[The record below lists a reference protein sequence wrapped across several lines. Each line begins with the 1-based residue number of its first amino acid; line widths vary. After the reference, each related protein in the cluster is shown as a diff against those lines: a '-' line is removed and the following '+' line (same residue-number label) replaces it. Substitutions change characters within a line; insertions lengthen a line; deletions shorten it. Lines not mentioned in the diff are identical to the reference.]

1 MYNKLTIPDK
11 DNGETKIKNEYK
23 VESKL
28 WSTIKDIKKT
38 NAKNEKV
45 TQNQISKLQRQIDR
59 LEKILLT
66 STGFL
71 LTSMLGII
79 VALIFRVL

>member
-1 MYNKLTIPDK
+1 MQKQ
-11 DNGETKIKNEYK
+11 
-23 VESKL
+23 
-28 WSTIKDIKKT
+28 
-38 NAKNEKV
+38 
-45 TQNQISKLQRQIDR
+45 TQSQISKLQKQVDR